1 MARRRGNSPKAPL
14 SSEFADELKALGW
27 LDAELRENI
36 LESVLSGDL
45 SAHEVIDYMKSVP
58 ADVVSANQQG
68 GRRQSNDLSA
78 AESSANEMH
87 EQWKMVVDAVGE
99 DISDADWDQ
108 ARQGGAVVTLK
119 QIHPQ
124 RKVAASVKIGRKKAQ
139 QCHVAIDPEESEF
152 SYDCSCAQAP
162 CGHLASFVLELIS
175 ELEDFQSAFCIKI
188 FGKKEAMRQQQQLL
202 NLADQRRKKSHQ
214 KLFSTLAA
222 FGDSENSLISLDQQT
237 EVISERVRF
246 NLHAILDNYYPHLD
260 FKAVIQKEK
269 KSGGWGRGRET
280 PLKKFMEMSRESW
293 TSIDHEVASHIQYDR
308 WSYNVEYSFHGIFSA
323 LSGTSVFQLNRQPAS
338 IEVRPLEIVVLD
350 DEGGGWV
357 LTTSAS
363 VLRNEW
369 GDETQV
375 LTTDEGLVVI
385 SEAKSS
391 VCWTPLSKRLVEL
404 VNLLTTDDI
413 RFQKNERDLLLM
425 KLNLLEATVPVR
437 LPPSLVSEERPVEV
451 DSTLLL
457 RMKKTGSLEAT
468 LCVRDDRQLLL
479 LPNEGQQRRLE
490 VVADVPV
497 QFVRDGQS
505 EILALKHI
513 ENRLSLDRFFSS
525 RNSTWLIDDP
535 EAVIDLLKQAGELVD
550 EGSLVLIWHKESVKQ
565 INVVGALSSAN
576 VSVNVTKQRDWFNVN
591 GSCRFG
597 DQEILLQDVLA
608 GLRGATSMKGLVE
621 VSAGQWA
628 SIADDFRATLQQLA
642 DAANENRG
650 KLQLDQAAAMS
661 LSTIEDDVLDI
672 KADKAWKQCL
682 DKVRSIESI
691 HPSPPAALDCELR
704 DYQVEGFRW
713 MCRLAEWGVGG
724 VLADDMGLG
733 KTVQTLALLL
743 ERIETGPALVIAP
756 TSLGFNWESECHK
769 FSPSLAPKL
778 LREAD
783 RKELV
788 ANASEGDVIICSYGL
803 ALRESELLQTVDWG
817 TLVLDEAQNVKNSNT
832 KTAKEVRKLS
842 AGWKVALTGTPM
854 ENHLGELWSLFRA
867 VSPGVLGSWEQFRKK
882 FAAPIE
888 KENNDERRL
897 ALSRVIA
904 PFILRRS
911 KKDVLT
917 DLPDRSESNLV
928 IELTQQEQERY
939 DQVRLAAVGE
949 LDELGSENLSTDQR
963 FKVLQLLTR
972 LRQIACHVS
981 LIDDDWKE
989 GSSKLR
995 MLLERLEQLKERG
1008 HRVLIFSQ
1016 FTSHLG
1022 LIKDACDEAGFTY
1035 QYLDGQTTPK
1045 ARQQRVDAFQGGDGD
1060 LFLISLKA
1068 GGTGLNLTA
1077 ADYVIHMDPW
1087 WNPAVEDQATD
1098 RAHRIGQKKN
1108 VMVYR
1113 FIAKGTI
1120 EEQIISLH
1128 AEKRNLVEGILSG
1141 AEASGKMST
1150 EQLATLI
1157 REGVTAKS

>member
-1 MARRRGNSPKAPL
+1 MN
-14 SSEFADELKALGW
+14 
-27 LDAELRENI
+27 
-36 LESVLSGDL
+36 
-45 SAHEVIDYMKSVP
+45 
-58 ADVVSANQQG
+58 
-68 GRRQSNDLSA
+68 
-78 AESSANEMH
+78 
-87 EQWKMVVDAVGE
+87 
-99 DISDADWDQ
+99 
-108 ARQGGAVVTLK
+108 
-119 QIHPQ
+119 
-124 RKVAASVKIGRKKAQ
+124 
-139 QCHVAIDPEESEF
+139 
-152 SYDCSCAQAP
+152 
-162 CGHLASFVLELIS
+162 
-175 ELEDFQSAFCIKI
+175 
-188 FGKKEAMRQQQQLL
+188 
-202 NLADQRRKKSHQ
+202 
-214 KLFSTLAA
+214 
-222 FGDSENSLISLDQQT
+222 
-237 EVISERVRF
+237 
-246 NLHAILDNYYPHLD
+246 
-260 FKAVIQKEK
+260 
-269 KSGGWGRGRET
+269 
-280 PLKKFMEMSRESW
+280 
-293 TSIDHEVASHIQYDR
+293 
-308 WSYNVEYSFHGIFSA
+308 
-323 LSGTSVFQLNRQPAS
+323 
-338 IEVRPLEIVVLD
+338 
-350 DEGGGWV
+350 
-357 LTTSAS
+357 
-363 VLRNEW
+363 
-369 GDETQV
+369 
-375 LTTDEGLVVI
+375 
-385 SEAKSS
+385 
-391 VCWTPLSKRLVEL
+391 
-404 VNLLTTDDI
+404 
-413 RFQKNERDLLLM
+413 
-425 KLNLLEATVPVR
+425 
-437 LPPSLVSEERPVEV
+437 
-451 DSTLLL
+451 
-457 RMKKTGSLEAT
+457 
-468 LCVRDDRQLLL
+468 
-479 LPNEGQQRRLE
+479 
-490 VVADVPV
+490 
-497 QFVRDGQS
+497 
-505 EILALKHI
+505 
-513 ENRLSLDRFFSS
+513 
-525 RNSTWLIDDP
+525 
-535 EAVIDLLKQAGELVD
+535 
-550 EGSLVLIWHKESVKQ
+550 
-565 INVVGALSSAN
+565 
-576 VSVNVTKQRDWFNVN
+576 
-591 GSCRFG
+591 
-597 DQEILLQDVLA
+597 
-608 GLRGATSMKGLVE
+608 GLVE

-628 SIADDFRATLQQLA
+628 SIADDFRATLQQFA

-661 LSTIEDDVLDI
+661 LATIDDDILDI
-672 KADKAWKQCL
+672 KADKAWKKCL

-691 HPSPPAALDCELR
+691 NPDPPAALDCDLR
-704 DYQVEGFRW
+704 DYQVDGFRW

-724 VLADDMGLG
+724 ILADDMGLG

-743 ERIETGPALVIAP
+743 ERIESGPALVIAP

-803 ALRESELLQTVDWG
+803 VLRESELLQTVDWG

-888 KENNDERRL
+888 KENDDERRA

-949 LDELGSENLSTDQR
+949 LDELGTEKLSTDQR

-972 LRQIACHVS
+972 LRQIACHVN

-995 MLLERLEQLKERG
+995 MLMERLEQLKERG

-1035 QYLDGQTTPK
+1035 QYLDGQTPPN
-1045 ARQQRVDAFQGGDGD
+1045 ARQQRVEAFQSGDGD
-1060 LFLISLKA
+1060 IFLISLKA

-1128 AEKRNLVEGILSG
+1128 AEKRDLVEGILSG
-1141 AEASGKMST
+1141 AEASGKMSI
-1150 EQLATLI
+1150 EQLAALI
-1157 REGVTAKS
+1157 RDGVVAKS